1 MQSGSNMDISMAKC
15 KRIISDVEEAV
26 GHWNK
31 IAENCGIRQKTT
43 EAISHVI
50 DEIGATKDEG

>member
-1 MQSGSNMDISMAKC
+1 MDISMAKC